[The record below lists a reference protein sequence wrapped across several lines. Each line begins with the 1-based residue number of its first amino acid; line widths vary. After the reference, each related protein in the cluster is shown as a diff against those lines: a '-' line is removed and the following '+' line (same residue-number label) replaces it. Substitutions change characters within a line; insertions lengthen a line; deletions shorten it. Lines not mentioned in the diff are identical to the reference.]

1 LFNGYLWLGTKEPP
15 LAQRLRSMHMQ
26 DFKKMIGFLKKPF
39 SFLKKL
45 FGFPVFLEK
54 LFGFLEKPSVFE
66 KIEWLLFYSPKFE
79 N

>member
-1 LFNGYLWLGTKEPP
+1 
-15 LAQRLRSMHMQ
+15 M
-26 DFKKMIGFLKKPF
+26 
-39 SFLKKL
+39 KKL